1 MTARELDFF
10 RVLEAVAREKYYV
23 APQVHL
29 SVILD
34 QKIRGQSWEAAFRHI
49 NGKSVDCVLCDPRD
63 FRPIYAVE
71 LDDSTHARPDRESRD
86 REVERILAGAGIPLV
101 RFANYENLTADD
113 IAEKFIAAR
122 QKIVNR

>member
-49 NGKSVDCVLCDPRD
+49 NGKSVDYVLCDPRD